1 MVHRGILSHKLRKFF
16 RKVNLASNAS
26 GAPNCPFHKSGKQG
40 IWRTICEKSSVT
52 LRLFWLVEVKP
63 GMLIS
68 KAQAEEYLK
77 ADLIA
82 FERYLNGLGLALNQN
97 QFDALVSFIYNV
109 GTGNFSNSTLLR
121 KVRANPQENSI
132 MDEFLRWVYSKGRV
146 LPGLQRRRLAE
157 MKLYFS
163 ND

>member
-1 MVHRGILSHKLRKFF
+1 MKTSHK
-16 RKVNLASNAS
+16 
-26 GAPNCPFHKSGKQG
+26 G
-40 IWRTICEKSSVT
+40 IALIKEFEG
-52 LRLFWLVEVKP
+52 LRLKAYKCPGGVWTIGYGHTAGVKP
-63 GMLIS
+63 GMVIS
-68 KAQAEEYLK
+68 EAQAEEYLM

-82 FERYLNGLGLALNQN
+82 SEKYLNDLRLAINQN
-97 QFDALVSFIYNV
+97 QFDALISFFYNV
-109 GTGNFSNSTLLR
+109 GTGNFSRSTLLR
-121 KVRANPQENSI
+121 KVRANPQDNSI

>member
-1 MVHRGILSHKLRKFF
+1 MKTSPKGITLIKEFE
-16 RKVNLASNAS
+16 
-26 GAPNCPFHKSGKQG
+26 G
-40 IWRTICEKSSVT
+40 
-52 LRLFWLVEVKP
+52 LRLKAYKCPGGVWTIGYGHTAGVKP
-63 GMLIS
+63 GMVIS
-68 KAQAEEYLK
+68 EAQAEEYLM

-82 FERYLNGLGLALNQN
+82 SEKYLNDLRLAINQN
-97 QFDALVSFIYNV
+97 QFDALISFIYNV
-109 GTGNFSNSTLLR
+109 GTGNFSRSTLLR
-121 KVRANPQENSI
+121 KVRANPQDNSI

>member
-1 MVHRGILSHKLRKFF
+1 MKTSPKGIALIKEFEGLRLKAY
-16 RKVNLASNAS
+16 K
-26 GAPNCPFHKSGKQG
+26 CPGGVWTIGYGHTAGVKSGMV
-40 IWRTICEKSSVT
+40 ITE
-52 LRLFWLVEVKP
+52 
-63 GMLIS
+63 
-68 KAQAEEYLK
+68 AQAEEYLK
-77 ADLIA
+77 ADLIV

-109 GTGNFSNSTLLR
+109 GTGNFSSSTLLR
-121 KVRANPQENSI
+121 KVRANPQDNSI

>member
-1 MVHRGILSHKLRKFF
+1 MKTSPKGIALIKEFE
-16 RKVNLASNAS
+16 
-26 GAPNCPFHKSGKQG
+26 G
-40 IWRTICEKSSVT
+40 
-52 LRLFWLVEVKP
+52 LRLKAYKCPGGVWTIGYGHTAGVKP
-63 GMLIS
+63 GMVIT

-97 QFDALVSFIYNV
+97 QFDALISFIYNV

-121 KVRANPQENSI
+121 KVRANPQDNSI

>member
-1 MVHRGILSHKLRKFF
+1 MNTSPKGIALIKEFE
-16 RKVNLASNAS
+16 
-26 GAPNCPFHKSGKQG
+26 G
-40 IWRTICEKSSVT
+40 
-52 LRLFWLVEVKP
+52 LRLKAYQCPGGVWTIGYGHTAGVKP

-109 GTGNFSNSTLLR
+109 GTGNFSSSTLLR

-163 ND
+163 KD

>member
-1 MVHRGILSHKLRKFF
+1 MNTSPKGIALIKEFE
-16 RKVNLASNAS
+16 
-26 GAPNCPFHKSGKQG
+26 G
-40 IWRTICEKSSVT
+40 
-52 LRLFWLVEVKP
+52 LRLKAYKCPGGVWTIGYGHTAGVKP
-63 GMLIS
+63 GMVITE
-68 KAQAEEYLK
+68 AQAEEYLK

-109 GTGNFSNSTLLR
+109 GTGNFSSSTLLR
-121 KVRANPQENSI
+121 KVRANPQDNSI

>member
-1 MVHRGILSHKLRKFF
+1 MNTSPKGIALIKEFEGLRLK
-16 RKVNLASNAS
+16 AYQ
-26 GAPNCPFHKSGKQG
+26 CPGGVWTIGYGHTAGVKSGMV
-40 IWRTICEKSSVT
+40 ITE
-52 LRLFWLVEVKP
+52 
-63 GMLIS
+63 
-68 KAQAEEYLK
+68 AQAEEYLK

-109 GTGNFSNSTLLR
+109 GTGNFSSSTLLR
-121 KVRANPQENSI
+121 KVRANPQDNSI

-146 LPGLQRRRLAE
+146 LPGLQRRRLDE

>member
-1 MVHRGILSHKLRKFF
+1 MNTSPKGIALIKEFE
-16 RKVNLASNAS
+16 
-26 GAPNCPFHKSGKQG
+26 G
-40 IWRTICEKSSVT
+40 
-52 LRLFWLVEVKP
+52 LRLKAYQCPGGVWTIGYGHTAGVKP

-163 ND
+163 KD

>member
-1 MVHRGILSHKLRKFF
+1 MKTSPKGIALIKEFE
-16 RKVNLASNAS
+16 
-26 GAPNCPFHKSGKQG
+26 G
-40 IWRTICEKSSVT
+40 
-52 LRLFWLVEVKP
+52 LRLKAYQCPGGVWTIGYGHTAGVKP
-63 GMLIS
+63 GMVIT

-121 KVRANPQENSI
+121 KVRANPQDNSI
-132 MDEFLRWVYSKGRV
+132 IDEFLRWVYSKGRV

>member
-1 MVHRGILSHKLRKFF
+1 MNTSPKGIALIKEFE
-16 RKVNLASNAS
+16 
-26 GAPNCPFHKSGKQG
+26 G
-40 IWRTICEKSSVT
+40 
-52 LRLFWLVEVKP
+52 LRLKAYQCPGGVWTIGYGHTAGVKP

-109 GTGNFSNSTLLR
+109 GTGNFSSSTLLR
-121 KVRANPQENSI
+121 KIRVNPQDNSI

>member
-1 MVHRGILSHKLRKFF
+1 MKTSPKGIALIKEFE
-16 RKVNLASNAS
+16 
-26 GAPNCPFHKSGKQG
+26 G
-40 IWRTICEKSSVT
+40 
-52 LRLFWLVEVKP
+52 LRLKAYLCPGGVWTIGYGLTAGVKP
-63 GMLIS
+63 GMVIS
-68 KAQAEEYLK
+68 EAQAEEYLK

-82 FERYLNGLGLALNQN
+82 FERYLNGLGLVINQN

-109 GTGNFSNSTLLR
+109 GTGNFYSSTLLR
-121 KVRANPQENSI
+121 KVRANPQDNSI

>member
-1 MVHRGILSHKLRKFF
+1 MKTSPKGIALIKEFEGLRVK
-16 RKVNLASNAS
+16 AYQ
-26 GAPNCPFHKSGKQG
+26 CPGG
-40 IWRTICEKSSVT
+40 VWTIGYGHT
-52 LRLFWLVEVKP
+52 AGVKP
-63 GMLIS
+63 GMVIT

-109 GTGNFSNSTLLR
+109 GTGNFSSSTLLR
-121 KVRANPQENSI
+121 KIRVNPQDNSI

-146 LPGLQRRRLAE
+146 LPGLQRRRLDE

>member
-1 MVHRGILSHKLRKFF
+1 MKTSPKGIALIKEFE
-16 RKVNLASNAS
+16 
-26 GAPNCPFHKSGKQG
+26 G
-40 IWRTICEKSSVT
+40 
-52 LRLFWLVEVKP
+52 LRLKAYLCPGGVWTIGYGHTASVKP
-63 GMLIS
+63 GMVIS
-68 KAQAEEYLK
+68 EAQAEEYLK
-77 ADLIA
+77 ADLVR
-82 FERYLNGLGLALNQN
+82 FERYLNGLGLALNKN

-109 GTGNFSNSTLLR
+109 GTGNFSSSTLLR
-121 KVRANPQENSI
+121 KIRVNPQDNSI

>member
-1 MVHRGILSHKLRKFF
+1 MNTSPKGIALIKEFE
-16 RKVNLASNAS
+16 
-26 GAPNCPFHKSGKQG
+26 G
-40 IWRTICEKSSVT
+40 
-52 LRLFWLVEVKP
+52 LRLKAYQCPGGVWTIGYGHTAGVKP

-82 FERYLNGLGLALNQN
+82 FERYLNVLGLALNQN
-97 QFDALVSFIYNV
+97 QFDALISFIYNV
-109 GTGNFSNSTLLR
+109 GTGNFSSSTLLR
-121 KVRANPQENSI
+121 KVRANPQDNSI

>member
-1 MVHRGILSHKLRKFF
+1 MKTSPKGIALIKEFEGLRLKAY
-16 RKVNLASNAS
+16 K
-26 GAPNCPFHKSGKQG
+26 CPGGVWTIGYGHTAGVKSGMV
-40 IWRTICEKSSVT
+40 ITE
-52 LRLFWLVEVKP
+52 
-63 GMLIS
+63 
-68 KAQAEEYLK
+68 AQAEEYLK

-109 GTGNFSNSTLLR
+109 GTGNFSSSTLLR
-121 KVRANPQENSI
+121 KVRENPQDNSI
-132 MDEFLRWVYSKGRV
+132 VDEFLRWVYSKGRV

>member
-1 MVHRGILSHKLRKFF
+1 MNTSPKGIALIKEFE
-16 RKVNLASNAS
+16 
-26 GAPNCPFHKSGKQG
+26 G
-40 IWRTICEKSSVT
+40 
-52 LRLFWLVEVKP
+52 LRLKAYLCPGGVWTIGYGHTAGVKP
-63 GMLIS
+63 GMVIS
-68 KAQAEEYLK
+68 EAQAEEYLK

>member
-1 MVHRGILSHKLRKFF
+1 MNTSPKGIALIIEFE
-16 RKVNLASNAS
+16 
-26 GAPNCPFHKSGKQG
+26 G
-40 IWRTICEKSSVT
+40 
-52 LRLFWLVEVKP
+52 LRLKAYQCPGGVWTIGYGHTAGVKP
-63 GMLIS
+63 GMVITE
-68 KAQAEEYLK
+68 AQAEEYLK
-77 ADLIA
+77 ANLIA

-97 QFDALVSFIYNV
+97 QFDALISFIYNV
-109 GTGNFSNSTLLR
+109 GTGNFTNSTLLR
-121 KVRANPQENSI
+121 KVRANPQDNSI

>member
-1 MVHRGILSHKLRKFF
+1 MKTYHKGIALIKEFE
-16 RKVNLASNAS
+16 
-26 GAPNCPFHKSGKQG
+26 G
-40 IWRTICEKSSVT
+40 
-52 LRLFWLVEVKP
+52 LRLKAYKCPGGVWTIGYGHTAGVKP
-63 GMLIS
+63 GMVIS
-68 KAQAEEYLK
+68 EAQAEEYLM

-82 FERYLNGLGLALNQN
+82 SEKYLNDLRLAINQN
-97 QFDALVSFIYNV
+97 QFDALISFIYNV
-109 GTGNFSNSTLLR
+109 GTGNFSRSTLLR
-121 KVRANPQENSI
+121 KVRANPQDNSI

>member
-1 MVHRGILSHKLRKFF
+1 MKTSPKGIALIKEFE
-16 RKVNLASNAS
+16 
-26 GAPNCPFHKSGKQG
+26 G
-40 IWRTICEKSSVT
+40 
-52 LRLFWLVEVKP
+52 LRLKAYKCPGGVWTIGYGHTVGVKP
-63 GMLIS
+63 GMVIS
-68 KAQAEEYLK
+68 EAQAEEYLK

-82 FERYLNGLGLALNQN
+82 FERYLNGLRLALNQN
-97 QFDALVSFIYNV
+97 QFDALISFIYNV

-121 KVRANPQENSI
+121 KVRANPQDNSI
-132 MDEFLRWVYSKGRV
+132 MDEFLRWVYSKDRV

>member
-1 MVHRGILSHKLRKFF
+1 MKTSPKGIALIKEFEGLRL
-16 RKVNLASNAS
+16 RAYL
-26 GAPNCPFHKSGKQG
+26 CPGGVWTIGYGHTAGVKSGMV
-40 IWRTICEKSSVT
+40 ITE
-52 LRLFWLVEVKP
+52 
-63 GMLIS
+63 
-68 KAQAEEYLK
+68 AQAEEYLK

-109 GTGNFSNSTLLR
+109 GTGNFSSSTLLR
-121 KVRANPQENSI
+121 KVRANPQDNSI
-132 MDEFLRWVYSKGRV
+132 VEEFLRWVYSKGRV

>member
-1 MVHRGILSHKLRKFF
+1 MKTSPKGIALIKEFEGLRLKAYKCPRGVWTIGYGHTAG
-16 RKVNLASNAS
+16 V
-26 GAPNCPFHKSGKQG
+26 KSGM
-40 IWRTICEKSSVT
+40 V
-52 LRLFWLVEVKP
+52 
-63 GMLIS
+63 IS
-68 KAQAEEYLK
+68 EAQAEEYLK

-97 QFDALVSFIYNV
+97 QFDALISFIYNV

-121 KVRANPQENSI
+121 KVIVNPQDNSI

>member
-1 MVHRGILSHKLRKFF
+1 MKTSPKGIALIKEFE
-16 RKVNLASNAS
+16 
-26 GAPNCPFHKSGKQG
+26 G
-40 IWRTICEKSSVT
+40 
-52 LRLFWLVEVKP
+52 LRLKAYKCPGGVWTIGYGHTAGVQP
-63 GMLIS
+63 GMVIS
-68 KAQAEEYLK
+68 EAQAEEYLM

-82 FERYLNGLGLALNQN
+82 SEKYLNDLRLAINQN
-97 QFDALVSFIYNV
+97 QFDALISFIYNV
-109 GTGNFSNSTLLR
+109 GTGNFSRSTLLR
-121 KVRANPQENSI
+121 KVRANPQDNSI

>member
-1 MVHRGILSHKLRKFF
+1 MKTSPKGITLIKEFE
-16 RKVNLASNAS
+16 
-26 GAPNCPFHKSGKQG
+26 G
-40 IWRTICEKSSVT
+40 
-52 LRLFWLVEVKP
+52 LRLKAYKCPGGVWTIGYGHTAGVKP
-63 GMLIS
+63 GIVIT

-97 QFDALVSFIYNV
+97 QFDALISFIYNV

-121 KVRANPQENSI
+121 KVRANPQDNSI

>member
-1 MVHRGILSHKLRKFF
+1 MKTSPKGIALIKEFE
-16 RKVNLASNAS
+16 
-26 GAPNCPFHKSGKQG
+26 G
-40 IWRTICEKSSVT
+40 
-52 LRLFWLVEVKP
+52 LRLKAYLCPGGVWTIGYGHTAGVKP
-63 GMLIS
+63 GMVIS
-68 KAQAEEYLK
+68 EAQAEEYLK

>member
-1 MVHRGILSHKLRKFF
+1 MNTSPKGITLIKEFE
-16 RKVNLASNAS
+16 
-26 GAPNCPFHKSGKQG
+26 G
-40 IWRTICEKSSVT
+40 
-52 LRLFWLVEVKP
+52 LRLKAYQCPGGVWTIGYGHTAGVKP
-63 GMLIS
+63 GMVIT

-97 QFDALVSFIYNV
+97 QFDALISLIYNI
-109 GTGNFSNSTLLR
+109 GIGNFQKSTLLR
-121 KVRANPQENSI
+121 KARINANDNSI

-146 LPGLQRRRLAE
+146 LPGLQRRRLRE

-163 ND
+163 NE

>member
-1 MVHRGILSHKLRKFF
+1 MKTSPKGIALIKEFE
-16 RKVNLASNAS
+16 
-26 GAPNCPFHKSGKQG
+26 G
-40 IWRTICEKSSVT
+40 
-52 LRLFWLVEVKP
+52 LRLKAYLCPGGVWTIGYGHTAGVKP
-63 GMLIS
+63 GMVITE
-68 KAQAEEYLK
+68 AQAEEYLK

-109 GTGNFSNSTLLR
+109 GTGNFSSSTLLR
-121 KVRANPQENSI
+121 KVRANPQDNSI
-132 MDEFLRWVYSKGRV
+132 MDEFLRWIYSKGRV

>member
-1 MVHRGILSHKLRKFF
+1 MKTSHK
-16 RKVNLASNAS
+16 
-26 GAPNCPFHKSGKQG
+26 G
-40 IWRTICEKSSVT
+40 IALIKEFEG
-52 LRLFWLVEVKP
+52 LRLKAYKCPGGVWTIGYGHTAGVKP
-63 GMLIS
+63 GMVITET
-68 KAQAEEYLK
+68 QAEEYLM

-82 FERYLNGLGLALNQN
+82 FEKYLNDLRLAINQN
-97 QFDALVSFIYNV
+97 QFNALISFIYNV
-109 GTGNFSNSTLLR
+109 GTGNFSSSTMLR
-121 KVRANPQENSI
+121 KVKANPLDNSI

>member
-1 MVHRGILSHKLRKFF
+1 MKTSPKGIALIKEFEGLRLKAY
-16 RKVNLASNAS
+16 K
-26 GAPNCPFHKSGKQG
+26 CPGEVWTIGYGHTAGVKSGMV
-40 IWRTICEKSSVT
+40 IT
-52 LRLFWLVEVKP
+52 
-63 GMLIS
+63 

-109 GTGNFSNSTLLR
+109 GTGNFSSSTLLR
-121 KVRANPQENSI
+121 KIRVNPQDNSI

-146 LPGLQRRRLAE
+146 LPGLQRRRLDE

>member
-1 MVHRGILSHKLRKFF
+1 MKTSHK
-16 RKVNLASNAS
+16 
-26 GAPNCPFHKSGKQG
+26 G
-40 IWRTICEKSSVT
+40 IALIKEFEG
-52 LRLFWLVEVKP
+52 LRLKAYKCPGGVWTIGYGHTAGVKP
-63 GMLIS
+63 GMVIS
-68 KAQAEEYLK
+68 EAQAEEYLM

-82 FERYLNGLGLALNQN
+82 FEKHLNGLGLALNQN

-109 GTGNFSNSTLLR
+109 GTGNFSSSTLLR
-121 KVRANPQENSI
+121 KVRANPLDNSI

-163 ND
+163 NE

>member
-1 MVHRGILSHKLRKFF
+1 MKTSPKGIALIKEFE
-16 RKVNLASNAS
+16 
-26 GAPNCPFHKSGKQG
+26 G
-40 IWRTICEKSSVT
+40 
-52 LRLFWLVEVKP
+52 LRLKAYKCPGGVWTIGYGHTAGVKP
-63 GMLIS
+63 GMVITE
-68 KAQAEEYLK
+68 AQGEEYLK
-77 ADLIA
+77 ANLIA

-109 GTGNFSNSTLLR
+109 GTGNFSSSTLLR
-121 KVRANPQENSI
+121 RVRANPQDNSI